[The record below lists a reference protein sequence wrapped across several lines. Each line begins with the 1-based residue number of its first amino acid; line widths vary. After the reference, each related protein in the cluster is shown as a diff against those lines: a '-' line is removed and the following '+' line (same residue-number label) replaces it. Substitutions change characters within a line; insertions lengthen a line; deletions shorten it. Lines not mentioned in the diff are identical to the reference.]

1 MYIDILDSKQVGDGK
16 KWFLCRGN
24 LLEYLSE
31 LKKDFSS
38 FTIQRRIVKNR
49 FLDGLNNT
57 IMSREPIPSFTLTYS
72 KEMEIDAEQVNLD
85 LDYVEILDGL
95 QRTFRLWIG
104 YQICHLIK
112 EEELDNYLEVSSFIA
127 DSNPDYLDLDF
138 MTSSFLRHFFE
149 RDDDGLLY
157 YERLL
162 CAYEAFSLTF
172 VVWTGLSDADVIRK
186 MLILNAGQR
195 PMSSTHQYELL
206 FLRFFDN
213 PEVIRNMPVK
223 LYREKDPEYSRVK
236 KGERIVGEFQLS
248 SAIIALQS
256 LIENKPQR
264 VSPSSLMRWDIE
276 EMMDVEV
283 TVKYFNTNYLT
294 KYLNYLYRLDEAVA
308 SHGTKMLQWFG
319 KDTSLS
325 GVFAALGQCFSYS
338 KDDVFNLDNLD
349 SFIRN
354 VKQGKFDFRLDEFE
368 KAYNNLSSVRV
379 NVGNIVRKAIY
390 VYTLEMVQSGRCDWS
405 YAFDSATERLW

>member
-24 LLEYLSE
+24 LLEYLSG
-31 LKKDFSS
+31 LRKDFSS

-49 FLDGLNNT
+49 FLDGLYNT
-57 IMSREPIPSFTLTYS
+57 ILSGEPIPTFTLTYS
-72 KEMEIDAEQVNLD
+72 KEIGIDAEQVNLD
-85 LDYVEILDGL
+85 LDSIEILDGL
-95 QRTFRLWIG
+95 QRSFRLWMG
-104 YQICHLIK
+104 YQICRLIK
-112 EEELDNYLEVSSFIA
+112 EEELDNYLAVSSFIA

-138 MTSSFLRHFFE
+138 MTSSFLRKFFE
-149 RDDDGLLY
+149 KDDEGFFY
-157 YERLL
+157 YERLFR
-162 CAYEAFSLTF
+162 AYETFSLTF

-213 PEVIRNMPVK
+213 PEVVHKMPVK

-236 KGERIVGEFQLS
+236 KGDRGIGEFQLS

-256 LIENKPQR
+256 LIENRPQR
-264 VSPSSLMRWDIE
+264 VSPSSLMRWDVD

-294 KYLNYLYRLDEAVA
+294 KYLNYLYCLDEAVA
-308 SHGTKMLQWFG
+308 SQGTKVLQWFG

-325 GVFAALGQCFSYS
+325 GVFAALGKCFSYS
-338 KDDVFNLDNLD
+338 KEDVFNLDNLD
-349 SFIRN
+349 GFISD
-354 VKQGKFDFRLDEFE
+354 VKHGKVNFHLDEFE

-390 VYTLEMVQSGRCDWS
+390 VYTVELVQSGRCDWF